1 MQENDWKYDLKSRSL
16 QTKNFACVKKMTNMR
31 YVWFVKCC
39 LDQQSNVFVCLR
51 SNEVALGPLLNG
63 MVPTCTWWSEA
74 VSQVSKLLGSTFLAL
89 FRRVRHVSCL
99 KAAGDLSSPV
109 PPLISSRFRLILW
122 YFFAVIIIIRGD
134 KKDADWWYDLRTRWS
149 KRMSH
154 KLIAWLLSVWE
165 QTFRVGE
172 LVVAAKGGDR
182 GERWHRGGGAGHG
195 T

>member
-1 MQENDWKYDLKSRSL
+1 MYILFS
-16 QTKNFACVKKMTNMR
+16 KNFACVKKMTNMR

-122 YFFAVIIIIRGD
+122 YFFCGYYHYQRGQ
-134 KKDADWWYDLRTRWS
+134 KGCRLMIWPPNTMEQKDVSQIDRLTPERLRTDFQSRRVGCGRKGRWS
-149 KRMSH
+149 RKKVTQKRRSRT
-154 KLIAWLLSVWE
+154 WN
-165 QTFRVGE
+165 
-172 LVVAAKGGDR
+172 LVK
-182 GERWHRGGGAGHG
+182 
-195 T
+195 